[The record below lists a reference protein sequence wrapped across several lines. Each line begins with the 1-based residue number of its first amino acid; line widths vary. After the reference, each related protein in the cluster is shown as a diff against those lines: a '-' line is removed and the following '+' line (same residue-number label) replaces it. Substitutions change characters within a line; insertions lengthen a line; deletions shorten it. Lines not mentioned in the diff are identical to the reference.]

1 MRILVVP
8 PSMHRV
14 HHSESTAETNSNYGT
29 IFSFWDRFLGTFR
42 LRDDLARIRS
52 GIGDFGGPRWQTPL
66 QLLMLPLRGKSHA

>member
-29 IFSFWDRFLGTFR
+29 IFSGPSDCATTLPGS
-42 LRDDLARIRS
+42 ASGSAISGVRS
-52 GIGDFGGPRWQTPL
+52 GKRPYSF
-66 QLLMLPLRGKSHA
+66 